1 MIDRQRFSAKA
12 LFFVLSLLMCNFS
25 LAQGSYTGRSGEPGE
40 VVENPS
46 AMAMTGDLL
55 VVRPVMFTITILGGA
70 MWLVSLPFSAAGGN
84 VKQAGETLV
93 ITPAKHTFYRC
104 LGCSNAGYRDDVES
118 DAN

>member
-1 MIDRQRFSAKA
+1 MIDKQRFSATA
-12 LFFVLSLLMCNFS
+12 LLLILTLLFS
-25 LAQGSYTGRSGEPGE
+25 NLGFAQSISRTSDAGE

-55 VVRPVMFTITILGGA
+55 VVRPVMFTITVLGSA

-93 ITPAKHTFYRC
+93 VTPARHTFYRC
-104 LGCSNAGYRDDVES
+104 LGCSNDGYRQDV
-118 DAN
+118 